1 MKSCICDNMEGPR
14 GYYDKLNK
22 SDRERQILYDFTSM
36 WNIKNKMNKHNK
48 TETVIDTDNKQVVAR
63 GESVGAGK
71 KEMRAIKRN
80 NFQLQNK

>member
-1 MKSCICDNMEGPR
+1 
-14 GYYDKLNK
+14 
-22 SDRERQILYDFTSM
+22 
-36 WNIKNKMNKHNK
+36 MNKHNK